1 MLGELSRGER
11 RRRKEEGETTRNA
24 TPSDDCEDVMNIH
37 LAETNARTIQ
47 DSENARK
54 EIERRWK
61 ARERTGERGKKD
73 SGGSEG
79 IKDKADKRKPG
90 PTQSI
95 SIPIY
100 FDKTRY

>member
-1 MLGELSRGER
+1 MMARIFFAGRAIER
-11 RRRKEEGETTRNA
+11 REEEEEEEEGETTRNA

-61 ARERTGERGKKD
+61 ARERTGERGKRIAEED
-73 SGGSEG
+73 
-79 IKDKADKRKPG
+79 RKE
-90 PTQSI
+90 
-95 SIPIY
+95 
-100 FDKTRY
+100 